1 MISTQVWANCRTGN
15 TSQLCFLEDGII
27 EEAFGKYWLASR
39 GVGRRTKIGD
49 TMREIVAKSKAV
61 LGRLESA
68 ADLDDGVDLGGATA
82 APFNAK
88 PALEGLA
95 KEIDA
100 AAVCIEAVKGKVD
113 RLIRNGA
120 VVKVLEVVPDGTVA
134 P

>member
-1 MISTQVWANCRTGN
+1 
-15 TSQLCFLEDGII
+15 
-27 EEAFGKYWLASR
+27 
-39 GVGRRTKIGD
+39 
-49 TMREIVAKSKAV
+49 MREIVAKSKAV

-120 VVKVLEVVPDGTVA
+120 VVKVLEVVPDGAVA